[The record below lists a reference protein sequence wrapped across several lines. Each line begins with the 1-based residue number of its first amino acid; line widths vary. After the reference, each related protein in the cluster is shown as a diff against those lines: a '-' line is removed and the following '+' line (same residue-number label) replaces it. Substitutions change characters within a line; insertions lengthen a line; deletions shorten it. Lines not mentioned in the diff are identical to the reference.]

1 MRVFL
6 LILSLSSC
14 LYVHAATVFLK
25 DGQSV
30 VGEVIWRGRS
40 GLELRIAEGC
50 VGEGQKVFVESSR
63 IENVDYCSLGG
74 EWGINEVPESR
85 LEFEKRMAIRGR
97 VFYKSR
103 WIPSDERDADEAR
116 IKAEREKAAAR
127 DAAPVAPLTPA
138 TPRSAPA
145 TPSTQSVAPAK

>member
-6 LILSLSSC
+6 VLLSLTSC

-25 DGQSV
+25 DGQSA
-30 VGEVIWRGRS
+30 VGEVIWRGRA

-50 VGEGQKVFVESSR
+50 VGEGQKIFIEANR
-63 IENVDYCSLGG
+63 IESVEYCAAST

-85 LEFEKRMAIRGR
+85 LEFEKRMALRGR
-97 VFYKSR
+97 VFYKGR

-116 IKAEREKAAAR
+116 IKAEHEKAAAK
-127 DAAPVAPLTPA
+127 DATPVAPLTPA
-138 TPRSAPA
+138 TPRAAPNA
-145 TPSTQSVAPAK
+145 QPVTPAK